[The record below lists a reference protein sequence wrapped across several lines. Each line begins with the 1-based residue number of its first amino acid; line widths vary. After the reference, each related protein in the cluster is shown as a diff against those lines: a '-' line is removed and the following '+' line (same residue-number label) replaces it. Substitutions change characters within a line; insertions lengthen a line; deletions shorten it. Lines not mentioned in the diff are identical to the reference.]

1 MLFKLYGLIISSDEI
16 LSGLTSISKSKP
28 DVQIRHFF
36 CSEHFPSPSHW
47 FMKWYLPGGKLWLSF
62 AKINEN
68 YLLRFNKLAD
78 FLINKH
84 GRKIVCLSKPGIP
97 KETIQHLLLDQV
109 IPLVINLRGGE
120 ALHASAVLSPQGVI
134 AFIGPT
140 GSGKSTIAA
149 SLLLAHYPHLSDDC
163 LTLIEKTKAIYV
175 IPAYPGLRLWKD
187 SLAFLFGDNGDCN
200 LVAHYTDKLRS
211 VIENRPRTYCTVP
224 QPLRRLY
231 SISLLHN
238 PKKKTNILIEPLS
251 PRESFMAL
259 VQCAFRLDI
268 KDNNMLIRQFYFLG
282 RVASKVSVRRLIFPR
297 NFSILPAVREAIV
310 NDLKNLDN

>member
-1 MLFKLYGLIISSDEI
+1 MLYKLYGLFISSDEI
-16 LSGLTSISKSKP
+16 FPELTPISRVKP
-28 DVQIRHFF
+28 DIKIRYLF
-36 CSEHFPSPSHW
+36 CSKLFPSHTHW
-47 FMKWYLPGGKLWLSF
+47 FMKWHLPGGKLWLSF

-149 SLLLAHYPHLSDDC
+149 SLLLARYPHLSDDC
-163 LTLIEKTKAIYV
+163 LTLFEKAKDIYA
-175 IPAYPGLRLWKD
+175 IPAYPGLRLWED
-187 SLAFLFGDNGDCN
+187 SLAWLFGDNRN
-200 LVAHYTDKLRS
+200 RKLVAHYTDKLRP
-211 VIENRPRTYCTVP
+211 VVENRPRTYCTVP
-224 QPLRRLY
+224 KPLRRLY
-231 SISLLHN
+231 SITPLYKAKGKN
-238 PKKKTNILIEPLS
+238 NILIEALT

-268 KDNNMLIRQFYFLG
+268 KDNNMLIRQFHFLG
-282 RVASKVSVRRLIFPR
+282 RVASKISVRRLIFPR
-297 NFSILPAVREAIV
+297 DFNLLAAIREAIV
-310 NDLKNLDN
+310 NDLKDLDN

>member
-1 MLFKLYGLIISSDEI
+1 MLYKLYGLIISSDEI
-16 LSGLTSISKSKP
+16 LPLLTPISKLKP
-28 DVQIRHFF
+28 DIQIRHFF
-36 CSEHFPSPSHW
+36 CSKLFPSPSHW
-47 FMKWYLPGGKLWLSF
+47 FMKWHLPGGKLWLSF
-62 AKINEN
+62 AKIDGN

-78 FLINKH
+78 FLINKA
-84 GRKIVCLSKPGIP
+84 GRKIVCLSQLGIP

-120 ALHASAVLSPQGVI
+120 ALHASAVLVPQGVI

-149 SLLLAHYPHLSDDC
+149 SFLLAKCPHLSDDC
-163 LTLIEKTKAIYV
+163 LTLIEKAKGIYV

-187 SLAFLFGDNGDCN
+187 SLAWLFGDNGDSN
-200 LVAHYTDKLRS
+200 FVAHYTDKLRS
-211 VIENRPRTYCTVP
+211 VIKNRPRAYYAVP

-231 SISLLHN
+231 SITPLH
-238 PKKKTNILIEPLS
+238 KAKGKTNILIKPLT
-251 PRESFMAL
+251 PRESFIAL

-268 KDNNMLIRQFYFLG
+268 KDNHMLTRQFHFL
-282 RVASKVSVRRLIFPR
+282 RQVASKISVRQLIFPR
-297 NFSILPAVREAIV
+297 DFNFLPAVREAIV